1 MVKRVIAKYRSGNF
15 WYTWYLVSA
24 YHMEGVNHI
33 LVTPV
38 NIQSPRLFET
48 DLPNMRQVYGKL
60 YV

>member
-1 MVKRVIAKYRSGNF
+1 
-15 WYTWYLVSA
+15 
-24 YHMEGVNHI
+24 MEGVNHI